1 MKIRMKMV
9 INWDFLILNTQFHI
23 VFPKH
28 NLDFLPVSLRNTRF
42 HIIFPQHNLNFS
54 PVSLRNTRFHVVSMG
69 KHKHKMVQWVWYG
82 LKLIKEEKKQYISIF
97 SQNSTDGILYLK
109 ILYCKFL
116 ICQFYTSSTSISNKI
131 LYDNYQYQFC
141 NVKNWYD
148 KNWYRYRACLR
159 SCPCLV

>member
-1 MKIRMKMV
+1 MKIQIKTV
-9 INWDFLILNTQFHI
+9 INQDFVILNTRFHIIFPKHNINFPPVSMRNTQFHI

-28 NLDFLPVSLRNTRF
+28 NLDFSMVLLRNTRF
-42 HIIFPQHNLNFS
+42 QVI
-54 PVSLRNTRFHVVSMG
+54 SMG
-69 KHKHKMVQWVWYG
+69 KHKHKMVQWVWNG
-82 LKLIKEEKKQYISIF
+82 LKLIKEEKNDIF
-97 SQNSTDGILYLK
+97 WYFLKIAPGILYLK

-148 KNWYRYRACLR
+148 KNWYRYRACLQSR
-159 SCPCLV
+159 PCLV